1 MKKAIIVASFGTSY
15 ENALKNSIEVIER
28 EIEENF
34 KEYDIFRAFT
44 SHKIIK
50 KLKVTKNINIL
61 TPEEVLEKLY
71 EDGYDEVIIQPLHI
85 IPGEEYDYI
94 KNIKKEFKEKF
105 SSIKIGRPI
114 FYYQGVEGVPDDYSL
129 FIKSIDNILKE
140 NKNVILFGHGTAHPS
155 ASVYGCIQTVLED
168 EGYQN
173 VFVGTVE
180 GYPSLNNVLNRLK
193 RKNIKE
199 VLLMPLMVV
208 AGDHVLNDMA
218 SEEEDSW
225 KTILESEGI
234 KVNLFMKGLGE
245 IKEFRNLYIDRIE
258 DVINDRY
265 KKVGRTKKGIK
276 NANTNNFV
284 KL

>member
-15 ENALKNSIEVIER
+15 ENALKNSIEVIEK
-28 EIEENF
+28 EIEERF

-44 SHKIIK
+44 SHIIIK
-50 KLKVTKNINIL
+50 KLRGTKNINVL
-61 TPEEVLEKLY
+61 TPEETLEKLY
-71 EDGYDEVIIQPLHI
+71 IDGYDEVIIQPLHI

-94 KNIKKEFKEKF
+94 KNVMEEYEEKF
-105 SSIKIGRPI
+105 SCIKIGRPI

-129 FIKSIDNILKE
+129 FIESIDKVLKE
-140 NKNVILFGHGTAHPS
+140 NENVVLFGHGTAHP
-155 ASVYGCIQTVLED
+155 ATSVYGCIQSVLQD
-168 EGYQN
+168 EGYEN

-180 GYPSLNNVLNRLK
+180 GYPSLENVLNRLK

-225 KTILESEGI
+225 KTILEAEGI

-245 IKEFRNLYIDRIE
+245 VKEFRNLYIDSIE

-265 KKVGRTKKGIK
+265 KNIGSTKKGIK
-276 NANTNNFV
+276 NEDTNNFV

>member
-15 ENALKNSIEVIER
+15 VNALKNSIEIIENELR
-28 EIEENF
+28 ENF
-34 KEYDIFRAFT
+34 NDYEIFRSFT
-44 SHKIIK
+44 SHKIIR
-50 KLKVTKNINIL
+50 KLKLNQNINIL

-71 EDGYDEVIIQPLHI
+71 IEKYDEVIIQPLHI
-85 IPGEEYDYI
+85 IPGEEYEYV
-94 KNIKKEFKEKF
+94 KNVVEEFKDKF
-105 SSIKIGRPI
+105 YSIKLGRPI
-114 FYYQGVEGVPDDYSL
+114 FYYQGIDGVPDDYSL
-129 FIKSIDNILKE
+129 FIKSVDGILKE
-140 NKNVILFGHGTAHPS
+140 NKNVVLFGHGTSHPAS
-155 ASVYGCIQTVLED
+155 SVYGCIQTVLQD
-168 EGYQN
+168 EGYEN

-193 RKNIKE
+193 RKNVKE

-225 KTILESEGI
+225 KTVLEAEGI

-245 IKEFRNLYIDRIE
+245 IREFRNLYIDRVE

-265 KKVGRTKKGIK
+265 KRVGSTKKGIR
-276 NANTNNFV
+276 NENTNNFV

>member
-15 ENALKNSIEVIER
+15 ENALKNSIEVIEN
-28 EIEENF
+28 EIEERF

-50 KLKVTKNINIL
+50 KLKVTKNISVL
-61 TPEEVLEKLY
+61 TPEEVLEELY
-71 EDGYDEVIIQPLHI
+71 LDGYDEVIIQPLHI

-94 KNIKKEFKEKF
+94 KNVMEDFKEKF
-105 SSIKIGRPI
+105 YCIKIGRPI

-129 FIKSIDNILKE
+129 FIKSIDKVLKE
-140 NKNVILFGHGTAHPS
+140 NENVVLFGHGTSHP
-155 ASVYGCIQTVLED
+155 ATSVYGCIQAVLQD
-168 EGYQN
+168 EGYEN

-180 GYPSLNNVLNRLK
+180 GYPSLDNVLNRLK

-245 IKEFRNLYIDRIE
+245 IKEFRSLYLDRIE
-258 DVINDRY
+258 DIINDRY
-265 KKVGRTKKGIK
+265 KNIGSTKKGIR
-276 NANTNNFV
+276 NENTNSFV